1 MDIPQ
6 LVAHRGYPRRY
17 PENTLESIT
26 AAIKA
31 GARYVEFDVQ
41 MTADG
46 VPVLLHDESLMRT
59 TGTRGRIVNTKLE
72 KLAELSANEPKR
84 FGKRYRGM
92 TIPTLAA
99 AVELFRQHPHVTPF
113 VEIKEESLEAHGR
126 EKIVKTII
134 SLLEPLKSRY
144 VIISYDAL
152 TLRTARAMGARQV
165 GWVMKAWN
173 EESRSKAT
181 ELVPDYLICN
191 YTKLPKNTDEPLWFG
206 PWKWMFYEVTQTR
219 LALQLGK
226 RGADLIET
234 MAIGEMLKNPHLRR
248 GAAIG

>member
-1 MDIPQ
+1 MEIPQ

-17 PENTLESIT
+17 PENTLESLG
-26 AAIKA
+26 AAINA

-72 KLAELSANEPKR
+72 KLAELPANEPKR
-84 FGKRYRGM
+84 FGNRYRGL

-99 AVELFRQHPHVTPF
+99 AVELFRQHPDVTPF

-126 EKIVKTII
+126 EKVVKTI
-134 SLLEPLKSRY
+134 LGVLAPLKTRF
-144 VIISYDAL
+144 VLISYDAL
-152 TLRTARAMGARQV
+152 SLRTARAMGARQI
-165 GWVMKAWN
+165 GWVMKSWN

-191 YTKLPKNTDEPLWFG
+191 YTKLPKNTAEPLWFG
-206 PWKWMFYEVTQTR
+206 PWKWVFYEVTHVR

-234 MAIGEMLKNPHLRR
+234 MAIGEMLKNPQLRS
-248 GAAIG
+248 AACVD